1 MFALLFEN
9 NDFIVVSKPIAI
21 SVHCDDQVAGFAAIV
36 SEQLQAKLYVVH
48 RLDKVTSGLMI
59 FAKSS
64 AVAAQFGALFEAH
77 SIAKYYLALTDKKPR
92 KKQGTVKGDM
102 QKSRRSS
109 WRLLKSV
116 DNPAI
121 TRFVSVSAGSGR
133 RLFLL
138 KPETGKTH
146 QLRVALKS
154 IGAAIIGD
162 PLYAATA
169 VKSAVDNAIVADRCY
184 LHAWQLAFNFAN
196 KDYDFRSDPTQ
207 GALFLTPGLPA
218 LLESWSDPG
227 SIKWSRA

>member
-9 NDFIVVSKPIAI
+9 NDFIVVCKPISL
-21 SVHCDDQVAGFAAIV
+21 SVHCDDQVAGFAALL
-36 SEQLQAKLYVVH
+36 SQQLQAKLYVVH

-64 AVAAQFGALFEAH
+64 KVAAEFGALFEGH
-77 SIAKYYLALTDKKPR
+77 SIAKYYLALSDNKPR

-109 WRLLKSV
+109 WKLLKSTN
-116 DNPAI
+116 NPAVS
-121 TRFVSVSAGSGR
+121 RFVSVSAGSGR

-154 IGAAIIGD
+154 IGSAIIGD
-162 PLYAATA
+162 PIYAALKA
-169 VKSAVDNAIVADRCY
+169 AGEPAIVADRCY
-184 LHAWQLAFNFAN
+184 LHAWQLSFNFAN
-196 KDYDFRSDPTQ
+196 KEYNFRCDPNQ
-207 GALFLTPGLPA
+207 GDLFLAPQFLA
-218 LLESWSDPG
+218 LLEPWADPG
-227 SIKWSRA
+227 SLKWSRA